1 MVMREIGLV
10 FNLIVRLFLEIVF
23 RLMDIEM
30 LFVLFDKFEL
40 ILFLSCI
47 L

>member
-1 MVMREIGLV
+1 MIMREIGFV
-10 FNLIVRLFLEIVF
+10 FNLIVRLFVEVVF

>member
-1 MVMREIGLV
+1 MIMREIGLV
-10 FNLIVRLFLEIVF
+10 FNLIVRLFVEVVF